1 MQSNEKFL
9 ISYFTD
15 RGNLSRITVQAKNEQ
30 GAINTAMK
38 VLCIKRGMIESVNH
52 A

>member
-9 ISYFTD
+9 IIFFTD
-15 RGNLSRITVQAKNEQ
+15 RGNLSRITVQAKDKQ
-30 GAINTAMK
+30 GAINTALK
-38 VLCIKRGMIESVNH
+38 VLRIKRGMIESVNH